1 MLMLVDAG
9 QTIQFE
15 AFQIFLLFIQE
26 SNLNERIKRILRN
39 NKDQLIEY
47 LNNFQ
52 NERAE
57 KYFLDLKK
65 IVISYINGI

>member
-1 MLMLVDAG
+1 MLVDAG